1 MQVIYS
7 HGSKGIVVEPEHE
20 AEILIHFFGLVYN
33 RLTEA
38 QFDKLPESTIK
49 SAALANL
56 EVWTRTESDTG
67 AVLISPSP
75 STFEAI

>member
-20 AEILIHFFGLVYN
+20 AEILRHFFGLVYN

-38 QFDKLPESTIK
+38 QFDELPESAVG
-49 SAALANL
+49 AATVNL